1 MGLFGDV
8 RKLQKQA
15 KEMRQNH
22 DPKSMLGN
30 AMASM
35 QAANQMMADQ
45 TRLAEVATNG
55 VEASAVITEVSQGS
69 TTINDQPMLKLGLT
83 VMPEGR
89 PPYPATVSQPVPQL
103 YLSKATAGATLPVKV
118 DSADPALVWIN
129 WPAA

>member
-8 RKLQKQA
+8 RKLQKQS
-15 KEMRQNH
+15 KELRKNY
-22 DPKSMLGN
+22 DPQSMLGN
-30 AMASM
+30 AMETM

-55 VEASAVITEVSQGS
+55 VAASAVITDVTQTEM
-69 TTINDQPMLKLGLT
+69 TINQQPTLRIGLT
-83 VMPEGR
+83 VMPDGR

-103 YLSKATAGATLPVKV
+103 YLSKATAGATVPVKI
-118 DSADPALVWIN
+118 DPGDAAAVWIN